1 MFAPE
6 LAALDHG
13 QVREWYNGYKW
24 LAAEKVYNPY
34 DVLLLRRGRFAAH
47 WFETGTPAF
56 LVDTLFKRRVSSAS
70 SDQTVSTED
79 LLSEVDVGARC
90 AAEHISTE
98 ALLFQTGYLNTPGS
112 RITRV
117 FV

>member
-6 LAALDHG
+6 LAALDRERM
-13 QVREWYNGYKW
+13 REWYNGYNW
-24 LAAEKVYNPY
+24 LGAEKLYNPY

-56 LVDTLFKRRVSSAS
+56 LVDTLFKRRVSSVS

-79 LLSEVDVGARC
+79 LLSEFDVGGRY
-90 AAEHISTE
+90 AAEHISSE
-98 ALLFQTGYLNTPGS
+98 ALLFQTGYLT
-112 RITRV
+112 ITAPYPAST
-117 FV
+117 